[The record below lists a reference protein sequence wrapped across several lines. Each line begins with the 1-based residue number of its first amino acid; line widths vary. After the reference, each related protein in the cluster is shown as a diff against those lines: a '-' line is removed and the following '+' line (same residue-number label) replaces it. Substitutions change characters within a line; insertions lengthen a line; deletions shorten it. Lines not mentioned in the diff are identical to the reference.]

1 MKKKTVVIHQP
12 DFAPYLGFFQRFLNA
27 DLYIALDHVAFVYG
41 SRGWTHRDKIKT
53 REGASWINV
62 GIEKPEYGSPINTVR
77 LTKGAQWKDRCLSLL
92 LQNYRH
98 AAGFHE
104 VFPIVETLIKNA
116 DFDLM
121 ADFNLYFL
129 NGILDLL
136 GMKIEQV
143 RSSTLSPTASKNE
156 LLIELLQKVGST
168 RYLSGLGARDYMRP
182 ELFEEA
188 GIEVVWQNF
197 THPTYPQQFGDFI
210 PYLSILDTLLNC
222 GIAGT
227 RDLLW
232 SCK

>member
-1 MKKKTVVIHQP
+1 MNSLTVIHQP
-12 DFAPYLGFFQRFLNA
+12 DFASYLGFFQRFLHA
-27 DLYIALDHVAFVYG
+27 DLYIVLDHVQFVQG
-41 SRGWTHRDKIKT
+41 TSRSWTHRDKIKT
-53 REGASWINV
+53 AQGERWLTLGIKKPGLGTAINMV
-62 GIEKPEYGSPINTVR
+62 ELADDDG
-77 LTKGAQWKDRCLSLL
+77 WKDRNLDLL
-92 LQNYRH
+92 RENYRH
-98 AAGFHE
+98 APGFSE
-104 VFPIVETLIKNA
+104 AFPEIARLYEPSPRY
-116 DFDLM
+116 M
-121 ADFNLYFL
+121 ADFCLHFM

-143 RSSTLSPTASKNE
+143 RSSTLTPTASKNE